1 MKRARVRSV
10 GVVALALVSLVG
22 VGSTAQAEVDPEV
35 SSCELAFC
43 LYEHDKFKGAEE
55 EFMFEAWGLCYNV
68 LKVNNKAS
76 SMRNNSAARVQFYN
90 SANCSGA
97 YGYAAKPSSSD
108 GDLTN
113 NGFDNKTSSIKYVRP

>member
-1 MKRARVRSV
+1 MKRATLRSA
-10 GVVALALVSLVG
+10 GVVALVLASLVG
-22 VGSTAQAEVDPEV
+22 VGSTAQAQ
-35 SSCELAFC
+35 SSRASGPCELEFC

-55 EFMFEAWGLCYNV
+55 NFMFEGWNLCYSSST
-68 LKVNNKAS
+68 VNNKAS
-76 SMRNNSAARVQFYN
+76 SMWNNTAARVQFYD

-113 NGFDNKTSSIKYVRP
+113 NGFDNKTSSIKYVHP